1 MPLLHA
7 IVLGIVQGLTE
18 FLPISSSGHL
28 LIVPWFFDWN
38 DLADP
43 SVKKAFDVALHIGTL
58 AAVLGY
64 FRRDLLAYGRAGMA
78 DGWGLVRGRRS
89 AWSADGRIAGFLVLA
104 SVPAAAVGAVF
115 ETWIDDTLG
124 TPTIIASSLIGFG
137 LVLAWS
143 DRRSGSQSLESMT
156 WRQAGIIGAAQ
167 VLALNPGTSRS
178 GITISAGRFLGLDR
192 WSAARFSFLLSV
204 PITAGAALVK
214 VGGLAAEG
222 IPDGL
227 LMPMIVGVLTSA
239 VAGWVAVAGLLRLI
253 RTSTFSA
260 FVAYRVFLGIAILA
274 LVAAGWRS

>member
-28 LIVPWFFDWN
+28 LIVPWFFDWK

>member
-227 LMPMIVGVLTSA
+227 LVPMIVGVLTSA

>member
-253 RTSTFSA
+253 RTSTFRA

>member
-28 LIVPWFFDWN
+28 LVVPWFFDWN

-64 FRRDLLAYGRAGMA
+64 FGRELFAYGRAGLA
-78 DGWGLVRGRRS
+78 DGWRCVRGHRG
-89 AWSADGRIAGFLVLA
+89 AWSADGRIAGFLVVA
-104 SVPAAAVGAVF
+104 SVPAAAVGALF
-115 ETWIDDTLG
+115 ENWIDDTLG
-124 TPTIIASSLIGFG
+124 TPSIIAVSLMGFG

-156 WRQAGIIGAAQ
+156 WRRAGLIGAAQ

-214 VGGLAAEG
+214 VGGLTADG

-227 LMPMIVGVLTSA
+227 LGPMIVGVLTSA
-239 VAGWVAVAGLLRLI
+239 VAGWLAVAGLLRLI
-253 RTSTFSA
+253 RTSTFTV
-260 FVAYRVFLGIAILA
+260 FVVYRVLLGGAILMV
-274 LVAAGWRS
+274 VAAGWRS

>member
-64 FRRDLLAYGRAGMA
+64 FRRDLLTYGRAGIA
-78 DGWGLVRGRRS
+78 DGWGFVRGSRET
-89 AWSADGRIAGFLVLA
+89 WSTDGRIAGFLVLA
-104 SVPAAAVGAVF
+104 SVPAAAVGAFF
-115 ETWIDDTLG
+115 ENWIDDTLG
-124 TPTIIASSLIGFG
+124 TPTIIAASLIGFG
-137 LVLAWS
+137 MVLAWS
-143 DRRSGSQSLESMT
+143 DRRSGSQSLDSMT
-156 WRQAGIIGAAQ
+156 WRRAGLIGAAQ

-214 VGGLAAEG
+214 VGGLAADG

-227 LMPMIVGVLTSA
+227 LVPMIVGVLTSA
-239 VAGWVAVAGLLRLI
+239 VAGWLAVAGLLRLI
-253 RTSTFSA
+253 RTSTFTV
-260 FVAYRVFLGIAILA
+260 FVVYRVLLGAVILTV
-274 LVAAGWRS
+274 VAAGWRS

>member
-38 DLADP
+38 DLADA

-64 FRRDLLAYGRAGMA
+64 FRRDLLTYGRAGIA
-78 DGWGLVRGRRS
+78 DGWGFVRGRRET
-89 AWSADGRIAGFLVLA
+89 WSADGRIAGVLVLA
-104 SVPAAAVGAVF
+104 SVPAAAVGAFF
-115 ETWIDDTLG
+115 ENWIDDTLG
-124 TPTIIASSLIGFG
+124 TPTIIAASLIGFG
-137 LVLAWS
+137 MVLAWS
-143 DRRSGSQSLESMT
+143 DRRSGSQSLDSMT
-156 WRQAGIIGAAQ
+156 WRQAGLIGAAQ

-214 VGGLAAEG
+214 VGGLAADG

-227 LMPMIVGVLTSA
+227 LVPMIVGVLTSA
-239 VAGWVAVAGLLRLI
+239 VAGWLAVAGLLRLI
-253 RTSTFSA
+253 RTSTFTV
-260 FVAYRVFLGIAILA
+260 FVVYRVLLGAVILTV
-274 LVAAGWRS
+274 VAAGWRS

>member
-28 LIVPWFFDWN
+28 LIVPWLFDWK
-38 DLADP
+38 DLDDP

-64 FRRDLLAYGRAGMA
+64 FRRELLSYARCGLV
-78 DGWGLVRGRRS
+78 DGWRHLQRRGEP
-89 AWSADGRIAGFLVLA
+89 WSSDGRIAWFLVGA
-104 SVPAAAVGAVF
+104 SVPAAAAGALF
-115 ETWIDDTLG
+115 ESWIDDTLG
-124 TPTIIASSLIGFG
+124 TPTIIAGSLIVFG
-137 LVLAWS
+137 LVLAWA
-143 DRRSGSQSLESMT
+143 DTRRETRSLDSMT

-204 PITAGAALVK
+204 PVTAGAALVK
-214 VGGLAAEG
+214 VGGL
-222 IPDGL
+222 ISDGFPRDL
-227 LMPMIVGVLTSA
+227 VWPMVVGVATSA
-239 VAGWVAVAGLLRLI
+239 VAGWLAVAGLLRLI
-253 RTSTFSA
+253 RTSTFTV
-260 FVAYRVFLGIAILA
+260 FVAYRVLFGISILVV
-274 LVAAGWRS
+274 VAAGWRT

>member
-104 SVPAAAVGAVF
+104 SVPAAAVGAVL

>member
-43 SVKKAFDVALHIGTL
+43 SVKKAFDVALHVGTL

-64 FRRDLLAYGRAGMA
+64 FRRELLAYGRAGIA
-78 DGWGLVRGRRS
+78 DGWGFVRRRRR

-104 SVPAAAVGAVF
+104 SVPAAAAGAFF
-115 ETWIDDTLG
+115 ENWIDDTLG

-143 DRRSGSQSLESMT
+143 DRRSGSRPLDSMT

-214 VGGLAAEG
+214 VGGLAADG

-227 LMPMIVGVLTSA
+227 LVPMIVGVLTSA

-253 RTSTFSA
+253 RTSTFTA
-260 FVAYRVFLGIAILA
+260 FVVYRVLLGVAILTV
-274 LVAAGWRS
+274 VAAGWRS

>member
-137 LVLAWS
+137 LMLAWS

>member
-178 GITISAGRFLGLDR
+178 GITISAGRLLGLDR

>member
-1 MPLLHA
+1 VPLLHA